1 MLCLGTQL
9 GPVLW
14 QIQEAF
20 KFNASRL
27 DAFCS
32 LLPKTLGEA
41 AALARRRDDKLTA
54 ERACVELPPGTPP
67 ST

>member
-14 QIQEAF
+14 QIQEKF
-20 KFNASRL
+20 KFNLRRL
-27 DAFCS
+27 DAFLS

-41 AALARRRDDKLTA
+41 AALAQRRDDKLSD
-54 ERACVELPPGTPP
+54 ERACVTLPPGMPP